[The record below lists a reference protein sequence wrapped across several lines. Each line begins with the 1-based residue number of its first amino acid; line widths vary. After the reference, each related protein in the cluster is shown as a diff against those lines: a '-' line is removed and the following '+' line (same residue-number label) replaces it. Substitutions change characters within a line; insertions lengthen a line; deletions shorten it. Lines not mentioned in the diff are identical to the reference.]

1 MFYKKD
7 GLMSENDAL
16 TLVALANELEVFI
29 QNCVPDS
36 SKVNKYGGTL
46 FTLKPEEKEG
56 QFCGVFVY
64 SAHVQLSF
72 SNGPK
77 LNDERKMLIGTG
89 KHRRHI
95 NFKSSEEIDYSYVKD
110 LLCQA
115 SRI

>member
-1 MFYKKD
+1 
-7 GLMSENDAL
+7 MSENDGLA
-16 TLVALANELEVFI
+16 LVALANELEAFI
-29 QNCVPDS
+29 QQCVPDS
-36 SKVNKYGGTL
+36 ARVSKYGGTL

-77 LNDERKMLIGTG
+77 LKDERRMLCGTG

-95 NFKSSEEIDYSYVKD
+95 NFKSTEEIDYPYIKD
-110 LLCQA
+110 LLYQA

>member
-1 MFYKKD
+1 
-7 GLMSENDAL
+7 MSENDRL
-16 TLVALANELEVFI
+16 ELIALANELETFI
-29 QNCVPDS
+29 QHCVPDS
-36 SKVNKYGGTL
+36 SRVSKYGGTL

-64 SAHVQLSF
+64 SAHVQLSI

-77 LNDERKMLIGTG
+77 LKDERKMLSGTG

-95 NFKSSEEIDYSYVKD
+95 NFKSTEEIDYPYIKD
-110 LLCQA
+110 LICQA